1 MYHGILAGGV
11 VVLTDPEHG
20 LPVVDCD
27 VPEPP
32 EGYVNRLGWRDTGLA
47 IERTCTL
54 VPVEGTAAEAA
65 LALSRMQYQSLP
77 DSAAYELRA
86 LAPDYVRGET
96 YPAGT
101 RFRCSGRLFR
111 ADEDFVAPEGLAPS
125 DDEVPCTEQLDPA
138 SAGPWEEPAD
148 KHTYR
153 KGSLVTHEGR
163 VWRSRKNNN
172 VEEPGTGDRWEEVS

>member
-1 MYHGILAGGV
+1 MMYGVKAGEAV
-11 VVLTDPEHG
+11 VVTSSATGRPIVET
-20 LPVVDCD
+20 
-27 VPEPP
+27 EPP
-32 EGYVNRLGWRDTGLA
+32 DCPDGYVAVDHWADTGA
-47 IERTCTL
+47 RIVQRWEL

-86 LAPDYVRGET
+86 LAPDYVQGMT

-138 SAGPWEEPAD
+138 SAEPWAEPTD
-148 KHTYR
+148 KHQYR
-153 KGSLVTHEGR
+153 KGSLVTHGGR
-163 VWRSRKNNN
+163 TWRSRKNNN
-172 VEEPGTGDRWEEVS
+172 TEEPGTGDRWEEVS